1 MSHSK
6 KISPILVTG
15 ATGAIGRLVVAG
27 LLDAGRTVRGMSRNP
42 RRASLPDG
50 ADVLFGDLDDPST
63 LGPAFDGVAQL
74 VLIAAPETAEAVVSR
89 AQGAGVEH
97 VVVVS
102 SAAVTAGYDTTYNT
116 VVEQAVMNSGLSWS
130 IVRPGEFATNSLL
143 IWGPAIKADRRA
155 VEPFPDQ
162 IGHPIHE
169 ADVADV
175 ILADLLDPRRL
186 GRIDTVIGP
195 DSLTKREQV
204 ALIAE
209 AIGEQITLD
218 EVSAEQA
225 RDFYR
230 AQGGFA
236 AANADFLFGFES
248 YDGVEGV
255 ADEPHDTSAPDDDAY
270 LTLERITGTPART
283 FRQWAH
289 DHAPDFRRTVR
300 TQGRRS

>member
-1 MSHSK
+1 MSHLK
-6 KISPILVTG
+6 NTSPIVVTG

-27 LLDAGRTVRGMSRNP
+27 LLDAGHAVRGMSRHP

-50 ADVLFGDLDDPST
+50 ADVVFGDLDDPST
-63 LGPAFDGVAQL
+63 LRHAFDGAAQL
-74 VLIAAPETAEAVVSR
+74 VLIAVPEAVEAVVSR
-89 AQGAGVEH
+89 SKPAGIEH

-102 SAAVTAGYDTTYNT
+102 SAAVTAGYDTTYNA
-116 VVEQAVMNSGLSWS
+116 VVEQAVMSSGLDWS

-143 IWGPAIKADRRA
+143 IWGPAIKAGRRA

-169 ADVADV
+169 ADIADV
-175 ILADLLDPRRL
+175 VLANLLDPRRR
-186 GRIDTVIGP
+186 GRIDTIIGP
-195 DSLTKREQV
+195 DGLTRREQV
-204 ALIAE
+204 AVIAE
-209 AIGEQITLD
+209 AIGEQIMLD

-225 RDFYR
+225 RRFYW

-255 ADEPHDTSAPDDDAY
+255 ADEPHDTGAPDDDAY
-270 LTLERITGTPART
+270 LTLDRIAGTPART

-289 DHAPDFRRTVR
+289 DHAPDFA
-300 TQGRRS
+300 

>member
-1 MSHSK
+1 MSHLK
-6 KISPILVTG
+6 NISPVIVTG

-27 LLDAGRTVRGMSRNP
+27 LLDAGHAVRGMSRHP
-42 RRASLPDG
+42 QRASLPDG
-50 ADVLFGDLDDPST
+50 ADVVFGDLDDPST
-63 LGPAFDGVAQL
+63 LRHAFDGAAQL
-74 VLIAAPETAEAVVSR
+74 VLIAVPETVEAVVSR
-89 AQGAGVEH
+89 AKQAGVEH

-102 SAAVTAGYDTTYNT
+102 SAAVTAGYDTTYNA
-116 VVEQAVMNSGLSWS
+116 VVEQAVMDSGLDWS

-143 IWGPAIKADRRA
+143 IWGPAIKANRRA

-175 ILADLLDPRRL
+175 VLANLLDPHRL

-204 ALIAE
+204 AVIAE
-209 AIGEQITLD
+209 AIGEQIALD
-218 EVSAEQA
+218 EVSAEEA
-225 RDFYR
+225 RGFYR

-248 YDGVEGV
+248 YDGVEGIT
-255 ADEPHDTSAPDDDAY
+255 DEPHGARAPDDDAY
-270 LTLERITGTPART
+270 LTLDQITGAPART
-283 FRQWAH
+283 FRHWAH
-289 DHAPDFRRTVR
+289 GHASDFI
-300 TQGRRS
+300 

>member
-1 MSHSK
+1 MYHLK
-6 KISPILVTG
+6 NISPIVVTG

-27 LLDAGRTVRGMSRNP
+27 LLDAGHTVRGMSRHP
-42 RRASLPDG
+42 QRAALPDG
-50 ADVLFGDLDDPST
+50 ADVVFGDLDDPST
-63 LGPAFDGVAQL
+63 LRHAFDGAAQL
-74 VLIAAPETAEAVVSR
+74 VLIAVPETVEAVVSR
-89 AQGAGVEH
+89 AKQAGVEH

-102 SAAVTAGYDTTYNT
+102 SAAVTAGYDTTYNA
-116 VVEQAVMNSGLSWS
+116 VVEQAVMDSGLDWS

-143 IWGPAIKADRRA
+143 IWGPAIKANRRA

-175 ILADLLDPRRL
+175 VLANLLDPRRR
-186 GRIDTVIGP
+186 GRIDTIIGP
-195 DSLTKREQV
+195 ESLTKREQV
-204 ALIAE
+204 AAIAE

-225 RDFYR
+225 RGFYR

-248 YDGVEGV
+248 YDGAEGIT
-255 ADEPHDTSAPDDDAY
+255 DEPHDTSVPDDDAY
-270 LTLERITGTPART
+270 LTLDRITGAPART
-283 FRQWAH
+283 FRHWAH
-289 DHAPDFRRTVR
+289 GHASDFI
-300 TQGRRS
+300 

>member
-1 MSHSK
+1 MSQLENT
-6 KISPILVTG
+6 SPVIVTG

-27 LLDAGRTVRGMSRNP
+27 LLDAGHTVRGMSRHP
-42 RRASLPDG
+42 QLAALPDG
-50 ADVLFGDLDDPST
+50 ADVVFGDLDDPST
-63 LGPAFDGVAQL
+63 LRRAFDGAAQL
-74 VLIAAPETAEAVVSR
+74 VLIAAPEAVEAVVSR
-89 AQGAGVEH
+89 AKQAGIEH

-102 SAAVTAGYDTTYNT
+102 SAAVTAGYDTTYNA
-116 VVEQAVMNSGLSWS
+116 VVEQAVMGSGLDWS

-143 IWGPAIKADRRA
+143 IWGPAIKTDRRA

-169 ADVADV
+169 ADIADV
-175 ILADLLDPRRL
+175 VLADLLDPRRRR
-186 GRIDTVIGP
+186 RIDTIIGP

-204 ALIAE
+204 AAIAE
-209 AIGEQITLD
+209 AIGEHITLD

-225 RDFYR
+225 RGFYR

-248 YDGVEGV
+248 YDGVEGI

-270 LTLERITGTPART
+270 LTLDQITGTPART
-283 FRQWAH
+283 FCQWAH
-289 DHAPDFRRTVR
+289 DHAPDFT
-300 TQGRRS
+300 

>member
-1 MSHSK
+1 VSHLK
-6 KISPILVTG
+6 EISPIVVTG
-15 ATGAIGRLVVAG
+15 ATGAIGRLVVTG
-27 LLDAGRTVRGMSRNP
+27 LLDAGHPVRGMSRHP
-42 RRASLPDG
+42 QRASLPDG
-50 ADVLFGDLDDPST
+50 ADVVFGDLDDPST
-63 LGPAFDGVAQL
+63 LRHSFDGAAQL
-74 VLIAAPETAEAVVSR
+74 VLIAVPETVEAVVSR
-89 AQGAGVEH
+89 AQQAGIEH

-102 SAAVTAGYDTTYNT
+102 SAAVTAGYDTTYNA
-116 VVEQAVMNSGLSWS
+116 VVEQAVMDSGLDWS

-143 IWGPAIKADRRA
+143 IWGPAIKTDRRA

-162 IGHPIHE
+162 LGHPIHE

-175 ILADLLDPRRL
+175 VLADLLDP
-186 GRIDTVIGP
+186 GRHGRNDTVIGP

-204 ALIAE
+204 AVIAE

-225 RDFYR
+225 LAFYR

-248 YDGVEGV
+248 YDGAEGIT
-255 ADEPHDTSAPDDDAY
+255 DEPHDTNARDDDAY
-270 LTLERITGTPART
+270 LTLDRITGTPART

-289 DHAPDFRRTVR
+289 DHAPDFM
-300 TQGRRS
+300 

>member
-1 MSHSK
+1 MSHLK
-6 KISPILVTG
+6 KISPIVVTG
-15 ATGAIGRLVVAG
+15 ATGEIGRLVVAG
-27 LLDAGRTVRGMSRNP
+27 LLDAGHPVRGMSRHP
-42 RRASLPDG
+42 QRASLPDG
-50 ADVLFGDLDDPST
+50 ADVVFGDLDDPST
-63 LGPAFDGVAQL
+63 LRHSFDGAAQL
-74 VLIAAPETAEAVVSR
+74 VLIAVPETVEAVVSR
-89 AQGAGVEH
+89 AQQAGIEH

-102 SAAVTAGYDTTYNT
+102 SAAVTAGYDTTYNA
-116 VVEQAVMNSGLSWS
+116 VVEQAVMDSGLDWS

-143 IWGPAIKADRRA
+143 IWGPAIKTDRRA

-162 IGHPIHE
+162 LGHPIHE
-169 ADVADV
+169 ADIADV
-175 ILADLLDPRRL
+175 VLADLLDPCRR

-204 ALIAE
+204 AVIAE

-225 RDFYR
+225 LAFYR

-248 YDGVEGV
+248 YDGVEGIT
-255 ADEPHDTSAPDDDAY
+255 DEPQDTSARDDDAY
-270 LTLERITGTPART
+270 LTLDRITGTPART

-289 DHAPDFRRTVR
+289 DHAPDFM
-300 TQGRRS
+300 

>member
-1 MSHSK
+1 MSHLK
-6 KISPILVTG
+6 KASPITVTG

-27 LLDAGRTVRGMSRNP
+27 LLDAGHTVRGMSRHP
-42 RRASLPDG
+42 QRASLPDG
-50 ADVLFGDLDDPST
+50 VDVVFGDLDDPST
-63 LGPAFDGVAQL
+63 LTHAFDGAAQL
-74 VLIAAPETAEAVVSR
+74 VLIAVPETVEAVVSR
-89 AQGAGVEH
+89 AEQAGVEH

-102 SAAVTAGYDTTYNT
+102 SAAVTAGYDTTYNA
-116 VVEQAVMNSGLSWS
+116 VVEQAVMDSGLDWC

-143 IWGPAIKADRRA
+143 IWGPAIKAKRRA

-175 ILADLLDPRRL
+175 VLADLLDPHRR
-186 GRIDTVIGP
+186 GRIDTIIGP

-204 ALIAE
+204 AVIAD

-225 RDFYR
+225 RNFYR
-230 AQGGFA
+230 DQGGFA
-236 AANADFLFGFES
+236 AANADFLFGFAS
-248 YDGVEGV
+248 YDGVAGIT
-255 ADEPHDTSAPDDDAY
+255 DEPHDTRAPDDDAY
-270 LTLERITGTPART
+270 LTLDQITGTQART

-289 DHAPDFRRTVR
+289 DHAPDFT
-300 TQGRRS
+300 

>member
-1 MSHSK
+1 MSHLK
-6 KISPILVTG
+6 RTSPIVITG

-27 LLDAGRTVRGMSRNP
+27 LLDAGHAVRGMSRHP
-42 RRASLPDG
+42 QRASLPDG
-50 ADVLFGDLDDPST
+50 ADVVLGDLDDPST
-63 LGPAFDGVAQL
+63 LTHAFDGAAQL
-74 VLIAAPETAEAVVSR
+74 VLIAVPETVEAVVSR
-89 AQGAGVEH
+89 AKQAGVEH

-102 SAAVTAGYDTTYNT
+102 SAAVTAGYDTTCNA
-116 VVEQAVMNSGLSWS
+116 VVEQAVMDSGLDWS

-143 IWGPAIKADRRA
+143 IWGPAIKANRRV

-175 ILADLLDPRRL
+175 VLADLLDPHRL
-186 GRIDTVIGP
+186 GRIDTIIGP
-195 DSLTKREQV
+195 ESLTKREQV
-204 ALIAE
+204 AVIAE
-209 AIGEQITLD
+209 AIGGQITLD

-248 YDGVEGV
+248 YDGVAGTT
-255 ADEPHDTSAPDDDAY
+255 DEPHDTRAPDDDAY
-270 LTLERITGTPART
+270 LTLDQITGAPPRT
-283 FRQWAH
+283 FRRWAH
-289 DHAPDFRRTVR
+289 DHASDFT
-300 TQGRRS
+300 